1 MNPALVHRAARTV
14 LVAAVISGPIPSPGR
29 RVTSYVSFLDT
40 ALREVVK
47 VWKGVGAN
55 ADADATRSAAIDSF
69 MVCWFGWLVG
79 LFLYTL
85 AGMDGVLSWLLLFGV
100 GRCHLLAWFVG
111 FWLSAFAL
119 LQFLGPRSSQTTNRY
134 DCAK

>member
-1 MNPALVHRAARTV
+1 MAHPPMRASDRLIVKPALVHRAERTT

-40 ALREVVK
+40 AWREEVEE

-69 MVCWFGWLVG
+69 MVSLV
-79 LFLYTL
+79 
-85 AGMDGVLSWLLLFGV
+85 VLIKYWLL
-100 GRCHLLAWFVG
+100 
-111 FWLSAFAL
+111 
-119 LQFLGPRSSQTTNRY
+119 
-134 DCAK
+134 